1 MAAMNYRI
9 KIEPEKFYH
18 IWNRGN
24 NRENLFYT
32 VANYEYFLRLYDQFL
47 DPVAETYAFCLLPNH
62 FHLLIRTKSF
72 LQVSPA
78 DGLLVSPADRLL
90 VSPADRLLVSPAD
103 RLLVSP
109 AGETKISN
117 PVSLAFQRFF
127 TAYSQAI
134 NIQERRT
141 GSLFQKPFKRLEIT
155 TTQQLA
161 NLVHYIHTNP
171 QKHGIIDDFRHY
183 PWSSY
188 ERVIRDRP
196 SKLKKDEV
204 IEWFNDKTNYVDYHS
219 RGIDLDE
226 LKKIMIE

>member
-1 MAAMNYRI
+1 MVAPNYRI
-9 KIEPEKFYH
+9 KIEPDKFYH

-32 VANYEYFLRLYDQFL
+32 SKNYEYFLRLYDQFL

-62 FHLLIRTKSF
+62 FHLLIRTKYWF
-72 LQVSPA
+72 HP
-78 DGLLVSPADRLL
+78 P
-90 VSPADRLLVSPAD
+90 
-103 RLLVSP
+103 
-109 AGETKISN
+109 GETNKKTTKGN

-134 NIQERRT
+134 NIQERRS

-155 TTQQLA
+155 STQQMA
-161 NLVHYIHTNP
+161 NLVRYIHTNP
-171 QKHGIIDDFRHY
+171 QKHGIIEDFRNY

-188 ERVIRDRP
+188 ERVMRDRP

-204 IEWFNDKTNYVDYHS
+204 IQWFKDKSNYVNYHS
-219 RGIDLDE
+219 RSINLDE
-226 LKKIMIE
+226 LKEIMIE